1 MFPNDQTKLED
12 STTPH
17 SADTTLAGERLRPF
31 LFQLVEL
38 VGPAYAA
45 RLRARGT
52 LSFKDEESLHA
63 GRLPTDSL
71 QTSTATLPQKPDTQL
86 GAFGPGADPTRSR
99 AAISSPRLA
108 VNFIIF

>member
-31 LFQLVEL
+31 LFQLVEH

-45 RLRARGT
+45 QPED
-52 LSFKDEESLHA
+52 FD
-63 GRLPTDSL
+63 
-71 QTSTATLPQKPDTQL
+71 
-86 GAFGPGADPTRSR
+86 
-99 AAISSPRLA
+99 
-108 VNFIIF
+108 

>member
-17 SADTTLAGERLRPF
+17 SADTTPAGERLRPF

-45 RLRARGT
+45 RPED
-52 LSFKDEESLHA
+52 FD
-63 GRLPTDSL
+63 
-71 QTSTATLPQKPDTQL
+71 
-86 GAFGPGADPTRSR
+86 
-99 AAISSPRLA
+99 
-108 VNFIIF
+108 